1 MDPDTKRFLQTQMIW
16 IAVSL
21 AISLAL
27 SFLLPFPLSLVTI
40 IGVFLV
46 MNYYIRRWQMRRMG
60 MMGAGTST
68 GGFGGLFGAGSVG
81 GGGVSYVCIVCGQRF
96 KGGTCPRCGSKMKR
110 ADF

>member
-1 MDPDTKRFLQTQMIW
+1 
-16 IAVSL
+16 
-21 AISLAL
+21 
-27 SFLLPFPLSLVTI
+27 LPFPLSFVTI

-60 MMGAGTST
+60 TMSSST
-68 GGFGGLFGAGSVG
+68 GGGGFGNLFGSSG
-81 GGGVSYVCIVCGQRF
+81 GGISYVCIVCGRRF

>member
-1 MDPDTKRFLQTQMIW
+1 MNADTKRFLQTQMIW
-16 IAVSL
+16 IGISI
-21 AISLAL
+21 AISLTL

-40 IGVFLV
+40 IGVFLA

-60 MMGAGTST
+60 MMSSNSGAG
-68 GGFGGLFGAGSVG
+68 GGFGSLFGGS
-81 GGGVSYVCIVCGQRF
+81 GGGVNYVCIVCGQRF

>member
-1 MDPDTKRFLQTQMIW
+1 MNPDTKRFLQTQMMW
-16 IAVSL
+16 IGISL

-27 SFLLPFPLSLVTI
+27 SFLLPFPLSLVAI

-60 MMGAGTST
+60 MMGGGAGGV
-68 GGFGGLFGAGSVG
+68 GGFGGLFGAG